1 MPERA
6 TTPMAIVIF
15 INMKSMPFTGGKNK
29 SHRYRTTTAIEIAMS
44 NTPITRSLITAYHA
58 SLHMLKINMHIS
70 INEI

>member
-1 MPERA
+1 
-6 TTPMAIVIF
+6 
-15 INMKSMPFTGGKNK
+15 MPFTGGKNK

-44 NTPITRSLITAYHA
+44 STPITRSLVTAYHA